1 MENKM
6 TREEIV
12 SSLPAYNKKVEMRR
26 RINLIASFIALG
38 FVLAVFV
45 YLKFFNTQFEVAD
58 GEIRVKSS
66 TAWVVRIP
74 AEYKGQKITKVGDIA
89 PGDLPD
95 ARFLYIEDGI
105 ESIHPGEPA
114 LFGNE
119 TIVAVRLPNTLN
131 YISNKAFMKYYALKK
146 VYWDAA
152 PENTVIGR
160 KAFMYT
166 QIRKFVIPEGVTAI
180 GDMCFY
186 QCEKLEKVTMPDTLT
201 KLGVGAF
208 AYCGNLETVQL
219 PKKIDL
225 VSDFLFSECLNLKTV
240 EMGDNIRA
248 IGRFAF
254 YNTSVTEEQFP
265 DDLYYA
271 AYHTAD
277 AMNKMGRKR
286 GWYSGS
292 PAKVVLLDK
301 RGDDVNSEYFE
312 YETIFYDKEKEK
324 EFFVEKNKIPPEVFE
339 EPADSDRIWIEG
351 TYYKLPLK
359 HEDFFA
365 NGEWEIIDEEK
376 RTKDVYYRLKHIET
390 GHVMDIYENTERTKI
405 ENLVVRYHMD
415 YCCIVLPGGIPMG
428 DSLGHRYC
436 MEDYLPSDR
445 NTFITD
451 SETFLIGPKDNPVEC
466 EYIFDRVVFDQPTFI
481 LRFI

>member
-12 SSLPAYNKKVEMRR
+12 SSLPAYNKNVEMRR

-45 YLKFFNTQFEVAD
+45 YLKFFNTQFKVSD
-58 GEIRVKSS
+58 GEIGVKSS

-74 AEYKGQKITKVGDIA
+74 AEYKGQKITKVGDID
-89 PGDLPD
+89 PGDFPD

-105 ESIHPGEPA
+105 ESIYLGEPA

-152 PENTVIGR
+152 PENTVIGK

-166 QIRKFVIPEGVTAI
+166 QIRKFVIPEGVTVI

-186 QCEKLEKVTMPDTLT
+186 DCEKLEEVTMPATLT

-225 VSDFLFSECLNLKTV
+225 VSDFLFSQCNNLKTV

-254 YNTSVTEEQFP
+254 YNTPVTEEQFP
-265 DDLYYA
+265 DNLHYA
-271 AYHTAD
+271 AYYPAD
-277 AMNKMGRKR
+277 AMYKME
-286 GWYSGS
+286 S
-292 PAKVVLLDK
+292 PAELVLLNK
-301 RGDDVNSEYFE
+301 RGDAADSEYFE
-312 YETIFYDKEKEK
+312 SETIFYDKEKEK
-324 EFFVEKNKIPPEVFE
+324 EFFAEKNKIPPEVFE

-351 TYYKLPLK
+351 KYYKLPLK

-365 NGEWEIIDEEK
+365 NDEWEIIDEEK
-376 RTKDVYYRLKHIET
+376 RTKDVYYQLKHIET
-390 GHVMDIYENTERTKI
+390 GHVMDIYENMERTKI

-415 YCCIVLPGGIPMG
+415 YCSIVLPGGIPMG
-428 DSLGHRYC
+428 DSLGHHYC
-436 MEDYLPSDR
+436 IEDYLSSDS

-451 SETFLIGPKDNPVEC
+451 TETFLIGPKDNPVEC
-466 EYIFDRVVFDQPTFI
+466 EYIFDSAVYSQPTCI
-481 LRFI
+481 LYFTDR